1 MAETYT
7 RLGSAAA
14 TASSTVGVAL
24 VTYSTGPIVI
34 STVTISNTAATS
46 ATYYLYVVSSAES
59 LTYATVGAKGAIVH
73 GATIAA
79 NDTVCLT
86 LGLVLDATNNRLICS
101 ASATT
106 VGFNA
111 FGVTIT

>member
-14 TASSTVGVAL
+14 TASSTAGVAL

-34 STVTISNTAATS
+34 STVTIANTAATS
-46 ATYYLYVVSSAES
+46 ATYYLYVIASGES
-59 LTYATVGAKGAIVH
+59 LTYSISGVKGAIVH
-73 GATIAA
+73 AATIAA

-86 LGLVLDATNNRLICS
+86 LGLVLDATNNRLVCS
-101 ASATT
+101 ASAST